1 MTLTRQGAPIPH
13 WQFTAASGDQL
24 RVVPERG
31 GLLVGWRCS
40 GEERLY
46 FDAERFADPSKSVR
60 GGIPVLFPVCG
71 NLPDGA
77 LVLPQGRFSVAQHGF
92 ARDLPWEL
100 AALDSGDGIRLTLS
114 DSPATYSAYPFQF
127 QLSLDYQLEPDA
139 LAIRAVVEHRAG
151 AAEAGPM
158 PFALGLHPYL
168 QVASLAQA
176 RVDGLPERC
185 WDHLTAAEAA
195 TADQL
200 ARVEKGVDLRVEGLD
215 GSGLAPRVCTGTG
228 AAVELQMQPPFA
240 HAVLWSD
247 PPRPM
252 LCLEPWSAPRGE
264 LGLQLQPGER
274 CELRCRY
281 RITAA

>member
-1 MTLTRQGAPIPH
+1 MTLTRQGAPFPH

-274 CELRCRY
+274 CELRCLY

>member
-1 MTLTRQGAPIPH
+1 MTLTRQGAPFPH
-13 WQFTAASGDQL
+13 WQFTATTGDQL

-31 GLLVGWRCS
+31 GLLVGWRCG

-77 LVLPQGRFSVAQHGF
+77 LVLPQGRFSMAQHGF
-92 ARDLPWEL
+92 ARDLPWDL

-114 DSPATYSAYPFQF
+114 DSLVTHSAYPFRF

-151 AAEAGPM
+151 AAEMGPM
-158 PFALGLHPYL
+158 PFSLGLHPYL
-168 QVASLAQA
+168 QVARLAQA

-200 ARVEKGVDLRVEGLD
+200 ARLEQGVDLRVEGLD
-215 GSGLAPRVCTGTG
+215 GVGSGPRVCTGAG